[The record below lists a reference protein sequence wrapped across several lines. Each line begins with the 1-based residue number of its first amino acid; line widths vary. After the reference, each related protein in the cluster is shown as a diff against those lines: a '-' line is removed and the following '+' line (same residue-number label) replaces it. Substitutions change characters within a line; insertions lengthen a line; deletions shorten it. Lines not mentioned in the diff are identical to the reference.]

1 MISSFARL
9 GLIMMAGLAL
19 GAAPARATPLASV
32 SQTVEIQPVVA
43 GPATTRPAQ
52 IPNAPPASIDE
63 SIALPATSAAS
74 PPLTGTARPSPEAIA
89 ATIPGTAPAPAVAD
103 VIKTPVVPAAL
114 AKPGLVRAGEAAS
127 TQAGK
132 TADVVRIALVL
143 TLAGLVPIIAICMTP
158 FVRIVVV
165 LSMIRHAFGMPETP
179 PSQVL
184 VSLALFL
191 TAFTM
196 MPTFSQVGDHALRP
210 FLEGTISI
218 ERALDEGTEPMRS
231 FMLRQVRDQDLQAVY
246 AMAKKPLPATARQVG
261 LMELTSAFMLNEL
274 RVAFK
279 IGFVILLPFL
289 LIDLVVSGILLSLGM
304 LMVPP
309 STLALPIKIL
319 MFVLVDGW
327 TLVLEGVVGSF
338 R

>member
-1 MISSFARL
+1 MRSRL
-9 GLIMMAGLAL
+9 LAIALALAAACVPL
-19 GAAPARATPLASV
+19 GAASLQEAPPGTQNLVLSPPSDPLAF
-32 SQTVEIQPVVA
+32 EEAEPIAPPQPIALQVGVPPAPSIASDAGGAAPTSTEDADAPVQVDPPRRAAA
-43 GPATTRPAQ
+43 GPTAA
-52 IPNAPPASIDE
+52 APPQAL
-63 SIALPATSAAS
+63 ALPA
-74 PPLTGTARPSPEAIA
+74 
-89 ATIPGTAPAPAVAD
+89 
-103 VIKTPVVPAAL
+103 
-114 AKPGLVRAGEAAS
+114 AGETS
-127 TQAGK
+127 G
-132 TADVVRIALVL
+132 VVRVALLL
-143 TLAGLVPIIAICMTP
+143 TLAALIPAIAICMTP

-179 PSQVL
+179 PNAVL

-196 MPTFSQVGDHALRP
+196 LPTATQVNAEAVQP
-210 FLEGTISI
+210 FLKGSI
-218 ERALDEGTEPMRS
+218 NVELALERSSAPLRA
-231 FMLRQVRDQDLQAVY
+231 FMLRQVRDQDIKSVY
-246 AMAKKPLPATARQVG
+246 DMARQPLPDRAQDVG
-261 LMELTSAFMLNEL
+261 LMQLTSAFMLNEL

-309 STLALPIKIL
+309 ATLSLPVKVL

-327 TLVLEGVVGSF
+327 ILVLEGVVGSF

>member
-1 MISSFARL
+1 MISVLSRAA
-9 GLIMMAGLAL
+9 LISLLLLLCGGAPALAAV
-19 GAAPARATPLASV
+19 GAAVA
-32 SQTVEIQPVVA
+32 QPVVA
-43 GPATTRPAQ
+43 AVEPRIEPTTVEPTTVAPAAAAPKTITPRPFREAATAT
-52 IPNAPPASIDE
+52 PR
-63 SIALPATSAAS
+63 ATSV
-74 PPLTGTARPSPEAIA
+74 E
-89 ATIPGTAPAPAVAD
+89 
-103 VIKTPVVPAAL
+103 KT
-114 AKPGLVRAGEAAS
+114 
-127 TQAGK
+127 K
-132 TADVVRIALVL
+132 TADVIRIAVVL
-143 TLAGLVPIIAICMTP
+143 TLAGMVPIIAICMTP
-158 FVRIVVV
+158 FVRIIVV

-196 MPTFSQVGDHALRP
+196 MPTFTQVNDNALRP
-210 FLEGTISI
+210 FLDGAISV
-218 ERALDEGTEPMRS
+218 ERAMDEGAEPMRR
-231 FMLRQVRDQDLQAVY
+231 FMLRQVRDKDLQAVY
-246 AMAKKPLPATARQVG
+246 VMAKKPLPASAQEVG

-319 MFVLVDGW
+319 MFVLIDGW